1 MDISGDDA
9 AVADGHYPHIAKRLK
24 IRATIGRQG
33 GGLLTIAPAKKP
45 LIDTEPSTTGDAGAS
60 TPVLGHSTQ
69 SSVQDA
75 NYKTKDVS
83 PKGNKAGVLFSH
95 MFGAPKQAEPQYL
108 TSRMEIRPNSNHD
121 EAVETVVR
129 LVGTFS
135 LADING
141 IPTVVALSSKAIA
154 AARLISVVE
163 RAKAQIAADNQK
175 WYQYNEVQ
183 GVTLP
188 KKSTFAKRIGG
199 GKTLQDWEDEQ
210 LAIMMAKETTTAA
223 KASKDAG
230 EDAMDVDEDVFQ
242 TMVRR
247 KSEDLQAVPHFE
259 DPWVQAPSLNIFLA
273 RVRIPSLL
281 QLFG

>member
-9 AVADGHYPHIAKRLK
+9 AVADGDYPRVAKRLK
-24 IRATIGRQG
+24 IRATTGRQG

-45 LIDTEPSTTGDAGAS
+45 FINTEPSTTGDAGAS
-60 TPVLGHSTQ
+60 TSVLGQSTQ
-69 SSVQDA
+69 SSVQDV
-75 NYKTKDVS
+75 NYQAKDVS
-83 PKGNKAGVLFSH
+83 PKGNKAGVLFSNV
-95 MFGAPKQAEPQYL
+95 FGAPKQAEPQYL
-108 TSRMEIRPNSNHD
+108 TSRMEIRFNSNHD
-121 EAVETVVR
+121 QAVETVVR
-129 LVGTFS
+129 LVGTYS

-163 RAKAQIAADNQK
+163 CAKAQIAANNQK

-183 GVTLP
+183 RATLP
-188 KKSTFAKRIGG
+188 KKSNFEKRLGG
-199 GKTLQDWEDEQ
+199 GRTLQGWEDEQ
-210 LAIMMAKETTTAA
+210 LAIMMAKEAATAA
-223 KASKDAG
+223 TASKDAG

-247 KSEDLQAVPHFE
+247 KSEDLQTMPHFK
-259 DPWVQAPSLNIFLA
+259 DPRVQAPALNIFLA